1 MEASYLILG
10 AAICGL
16 GALLGMYVADE
27 DSTKERASEMY
38 GCGKHRISTKCAM
51 R

>member
-27 DSTKERASEMY
+27 DKSLKDLLCCRTMQRLLRKF
-38 GCGKHRISTKCAM
+38 K
-51 R
+51 